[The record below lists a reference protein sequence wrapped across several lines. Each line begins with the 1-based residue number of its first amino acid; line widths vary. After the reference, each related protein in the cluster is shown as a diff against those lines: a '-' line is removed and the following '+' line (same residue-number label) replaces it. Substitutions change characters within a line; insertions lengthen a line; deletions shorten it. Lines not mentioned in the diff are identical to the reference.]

1 MPAERTLPTAAAHR
15 EFTVLVGGQALPREH
30 QLLAASIQHHANHIG
45 SARLVYADGAASS
58 GDFALS
64 ASDTFK
70 PGAELEVHA
79 GAGGSATL
87 LFKGLVVSQRLK
99 VRDASAAQLV
109 VECRHAAVRLSLRRN
124 SKSWFDST
132 DGDVITELLGG
143 HAGTVAATAV
153 SHEQLVQ
160 HDLSDWDFIVTRA
173 RANGQW
179 VFTRDGSVH
188 TAAPAL
194 TGSALATLQFGATL
208 LEFEAEAQ
216 ARGQMAASQSI
227 SWSADDQALSEQDGA
242 SPTFRPPGNLS
253 SDDAASALGQDQAAA
268 HHAGLADSEAAA
280 WASARWQHSRVD
292 FISGRAKCE
301 GFAPVQPGDVLEL
314 AGVGARFSG
323 KVLCTGVRHDLD
335 PAQGWKVHLQFGGL
349 QPDPALQQ
357 RLQAQRVSL
366 LVAPVSGLQIGVV
379 TDNEDPQGNFR
390 VRVKLPLVADDEG
403 VWARVGCLDAGND
416 RGLLIRP
423 EIGDEVVLGFLDADP
438 RAPVLLG
445 MLHSSAK
452 AAPLTPSNDNHQKG
466 FISRSGMKWLF
477 DDDKKVLTLSTPAGN
492 SVVLSEDDKAITLK
506 DQHGNS
512 IKLDAEGITLD
523 STKAVTLKAG
533 TECAFE
539 ATSSFAIKA
548 ANLKLEASAS
558 AELKG
563 GATAT
568 LKGGVVQIN

>member
-1 MPAERTLPTAAAHR
+1 MPAERTLPTAAAQR
-15 EFTVLVGGQALPREH
+15 EFTVLVAGQALPREH
-30 QLLAASIQHHANHIG
+30 QLLAASIQHQANHVG
-45 SARLVYADGAASS
+45 SARLVYADGAASA
-58 GDFALS
+58 GDFPLS
-64 ASDTFK
+64 AGDTFT

-79 GAGGSATL
+79 GANGNHTL

-99 VRDASAAQLV
+99 VRESGPAQLV
-109 VECRHAAVRLSLRRN
+109 VECRHAAVKLSLQRK
-124 SKSWFDST
+124 SKTWFDST
-132 DGDVITELLGG
+132 DGDVIAELLGG
-143 HAGTVAATAV
+143 QAGEVASTSV

-173 RANGQW
+173 LANGQW
-179 VFTRDGSVH
+179 VFTRDGKVH

-194 TGSALATLQFGATL
+194 SGSALATLQFGATL

-216 ARGQMAASQSI
+216 SRTQMAASHAL
-227 SWSADDQALSEQDGA
+227 SWNADEQALSLQDGA
-242 SPTFRPPGNLS
+242 RPTFRPPGNLD
-253 SDDAASALGQDQAAA
+253 SDDAARAVAQDQAVFRHAA
-268 HHAGLADSEAAA
+268 LPDAEAVV
-280 WASARWQHSRVD
+280 WASALWQHSRVN

-314 AGVGARFSG
+314 AGVGARFNG
-323 KVLCTGVRHDLD
+323 KVLCTGARHDLD

-349 QPDPALQQ
+349 EPDPARQQ
-357 RLQAQRVSL
+357 RLQAQRVAQ
-366 LVAPVSGLQIGVV
+366 LVAPVSGLQVGIV
-379 TDNEDPQGNFR
+379 TDNEDPQGHFR

-403 VWARVGCLDAGND
+403 VWARVACLDAGSD

-423 EIGDEVVLGFLDADP
+423 EVGDEVVLGFLDADP

-492 SVVLSEDDKAITLK
+492 SVVLSEDEQAITLK

-512 IKLDAEGITLD
+512 IKLDADGITLD
-523 STKAVTLKAG
+523 STKALNIKAG

-539 ATSSFAIKA
+539 ASTSFGIKA
-548 ANLKLEASAS
+548 VNVKLEASAS

-563 GATAT
+563 GASAT